1 MAQWGFTMKKYSLV
15 ALFILVLITML
26 VMTYFFFLNIV
37 FENKVANEELK
48 SFQELKQKVEQPI
61 ILPINS
67 QELKSRQES
76 YATIL
81 NELAIQGSCRSEK
94 DTLIIEG
101 IIQDSA
107 SYLLLK
113 QLLGIIKNDE
123 ATLLKSCVGQGC
135 TNSAYGYKIE
145 IRPYKLNK
153 S

>member
-1 MAQWGFTMKKYSLV
+1 MKKYSLV

-48 SFQELKQKVEQPI
+48 SFQELKQKVKQPI
-61 ILPINS
+61 ILAIDPK
-67 QELKSRQES
+67 ELQSRQDS
-76 YATIL
+76 YTTIL
-81 NELAIQGSCRSEK
+81 EELGIDGSCKSEK
-94 DTLIIEG
+94 NTLIIEG
-101 IIQDSA
+101 TIQNSA

-113 QLLGIIKNDE
+113 RLLGIIKNDE

-135 TNSAYGYKIE
+135 TSSAYGYKIE

-153 S
+153 L